1 MFGKYNKVGTRVYGG
16 APAIAPFGGTYTWW
30 ANINDAVFSNSGG
43 IDYVD
48 EVPLTGIADRLVQ
61 PTAVDRP
68 KLIASGLDGNAVMRA
83 DASGMKIYKEIDA
96 SIFNGGS
103 GTFAFMA
110 LINNIGS
117 AKTLFTEATANAT
130 AYNFQIVVSSI
141 NNLSIYTDTDALQS
155 LDTFTYAQ
163 YAVHH
168 FTLSGTTFSYYKNGV
183 FVQSRTI
190 NQNMNTARPLTAFN
204 YKSINAEQGQG
215 DMGDIAVLTG
225 TALDATAIA
234 NDYTNFW
241 KAKYPSL
248 P

>member
-1 MFGKYNKVGTRVYGG
+1 MLTPYSNIISVQTICG
-16 APAIAPFGGTYTWW
+16 PFGGTYTWW

-110 LINNIGS
+110 LINNVGS
-117 AKTLFTEATANAT
+117 AKTIFTEVASNLTAW
-130 AYNFQIVVSSI
+130 NFQIGINSS
-141 NNLSIYTDTDALQS
+141 NNIFIYTDFDAPS
-155 LDTFTYAQ
+155 KTISAFTYAQ
-163 YAVHH
+163 FAVHH
-168 FTLSGTTFSYYKNGV
+168 FVLSSGTLSYYKNGS
-183 FVQSRTI
+183 FSTSI
-190 NQNMNTARPLTAFN
+190 SIGQNMNTARPLTVFN
-204 YKSINAEQGQG
+204 FKDLNIEQGQG

-225 TALDATAIA
+225 TSLDATAIA

>member
-1 MFGKYNKVGTRVYGG
+1 MFGKYIKVGPRVYGG
-16 APAIAPFGGTYTWW
+16 APVIPFGGTYTWW
-30 ANINDAVFSNSGG
+30 ANMNNAVFSNSGG
-43 IDYVD
+43 VNYVD
-48 EVPLTGIADRLVQ
+48 EVPLTGISDKLVQ
-61 PTAVDRP
+61 PTAISRP
-68 KLIASGLDGNAVMRA
+68 KYISSGLNGNALMRA
-83 DASGMKIYKEIDA
+83 DASNIKIYKNIDA
-96 SIFNGGS
+96 SVFNGKV
-103 GTFAFMA
+103 GTFAFLA

-141 NNLSIYTDTDALQS
+141 GNLSIYTDTDALQS
-155 LDTFTYAQ
+155 LGTFTYAQ

-204 YKSINAEQGQG
+204 YKSINAEQGNG
-215 DMGDIAVLTG
+215 DFGDIAVLTG
-225 TALDATAIA
+225 TALDATSIA

-241 KAKYPSL
+241 KVKYPSL